1 MAMAGGGVH
10 RGSVVGRSDRLG
22 GRVVETPISPKDIH
36 ATTYY
41 LLGIDPQAVMYDQQ
55 QRPHP
60 IAGEGRIRPELLA

>member
-1 MAMAGGGVH
+1 MVMAGGGVH
-10 RGSVVGRSDRLG
+10 RGSVVGRSDRMG

-36 ATTYY
+36 ATTYH